1 MDVAASVLEV
11 RREIW
16 ENMKNCLRGRP
27 KSSKKEV
34 EKRRRAVEKVLTIL
48 NAACGPIFTTV
59 ALKEKKTEDMK
70 LRAFVEGL
78 KKYKGDITTGNP

>member
-1 MDVAASVLEV
+1 
-11 RREIW
+11 
-16 ENMKNCLRGRP
+16 MKIAYEEGPRIIEEE
-27 KSSKKEV
+27 EV

-70 LRAFVEGL
+70 LHAFVEGL
-78 KKYKGDITTGNP
+78 KKYKGDVHGNPYVGFKELSIRPK